1 MKGQGLLLAVI
12 SAVVAATVVGG
23 FLVMGSP
30 KEARKEELDKRR
42 VEDLRMLANL
52 MTPEPGRPLR
62 DSLDVNGYSPD
73 MKRQLTDPATGAPY
87 EYHLADSTHF
97 ELCATFDTEVRP
109 EDLQPYERDWAHAK
123 GRHCFRFDARYPG
136 GPRRVP

>member
-1 MKGQGLLLAVI
+1 VKGQGLLLAAV
-12 SAVVAATVVGG
+12 SLVVLAAVVTG

-30 KEARKEELDKRR
+30 QEARKEELDRRR

-52 MTPEPGRPLR
+52 VTPEPGRPLR
-62 DSLDVNGYSPD
+62 DSLDLNGYHPD
-73 MKRQLTDPATGAPY
+73 LKAQVTDPLTKQPY
-87 EYHLADSTHF
+87 EYHVVDSTHF

-109 EDLQPYERDWAHAK
+109 EDLQPYEREWAHAK
-123 GRHCFRFDARYPG
+123 GRHCFRFDARYAG